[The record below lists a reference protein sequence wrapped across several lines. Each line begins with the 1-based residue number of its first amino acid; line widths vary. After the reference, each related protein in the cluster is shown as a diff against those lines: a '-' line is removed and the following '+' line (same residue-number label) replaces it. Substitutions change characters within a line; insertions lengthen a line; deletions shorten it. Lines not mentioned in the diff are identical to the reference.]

1 MQGRAVSRR
10 DWFLGIDLGTGSSKA
25 VVVDEDGN
33 VLGFGSVEYA
43 AEDVERKWVE
53 QDPEI
58 LLRAAVEAGKMASE
72 AAGVPPHRCAGM
84 SLGGALHTLTA
95 LDSAGNPLMGVMT
108 WADTR
113 AADEAFRVRKEGRTE
128 ELYRETGCPPHAMY
142 PFYKLLWLRAHR
154 NEIFSKA
161 SRWVSAKEYVL
172 WKMTGEVAVDPS
184 VASGSGLLHVRSL
197 RWSRTCLEMAGVK
210 EGQLSQ
216 LRNPTE
222 RLKGLRR
229 DVAEAMKVH
238 HRVPVFLGSSDAVN
252 SSLGAGAVGK
262 GQATCMVGTS
272 GALRIIS
279 REPLLDPKVRTWCY
293 AIGPEYWLVGGAIN
307 NGGVA
312 LSWLRDL
319 FNTAMSFSRRKETLE
334 MEDLMRL
341 AEQAP
346 TGAGGVVCL
355 PFLAGERSPNWNSHA
370 SGAFIGLRLEH
381 GPQHLIRAVLEGVG
395 YRLRSIME
403 ALQEM
408 DISIREASASGGFT
422 RSSLW
427 LQIVSDVLGI
437 DLNVPKWGETSAV
450 GAAFWAM
457 LGAGRVKS
465 IEEFSSMVKI
475 GERFSPIQ
483 ENRGPYERTYAV
495 YKELYSALEP
505 SFQELSGIRE
515 KT

>member
-1 MQGRAVSRR
+1 MSRR
-10 DWFLGIDLGTGSSKA
+10 DWFLGIDLGTGSCKA
-25 VVVDEDGN
+25 VVLDEDGN

-43 AEDVERKWVE
+43 AEDVTRKWVE
-53 QDPEI
+53 QDPEK
-58 LLRAAVEAGKMASE
+58 LLEAAVEAVKRASE

-113 AADEAFRVRKEGRTE
+113 AADEAFRLRKEGRAE
-128 ELYRETGCPPHAMY
+128 DLYRETGCPPHAMY

-154 NEIFSKA
+154 NEIFFRA
-161 SRWVSAKEYVL
+161 RRWVSAKEYVL
-172 WKMTGEVAVDPS
+172 WKMTGEIAVDPC
-184 VASGSGLLHVRSL
+184 VASGSGLLDVRGL
-197 RWSRTCLEMAGVK
+197 RWSPICLEMAGVR
-210 EGQLSQ
+210 EEQLSQ

-222 RLKGLRR
+222 RLKGLKPE
-229 DVAEAMKVH
+229 VAGAMRVH
-238 HRVPVFLGSSDAVN
+238 RQVPVFVGSSDAVN
-252 SSLGAGAVGK
+252 SSLGAGAVGG

-307 NGGVA
+307 NGGVT
-312 LSWLRDL
+312 LSWMRDL
-319 FNTAMSFSRRKETLE
+319 FQNAMSLSGRRETVE
-334 MEDLMRL
+334 MEELMRL

-346 TGAGGVVCL
+346 PGAGGVVCL
-355 PFLAGERSPNWNSHA
+355 PFLAGERTPNWNSHA
-370 SGAFIGLRLEH
+370 SGAFLGLRLEH
-381 GPQHLIRAVLEGVG
+381 GPQHLIRAVLEAVG

-408 DISIREASASGGFT
+408 DISIKEALASGGFT

-427 LQIVSDVLGI
+427 LQIVADVLGI
-437 DLNVPKWGETSAV
+437 NLKVPKFGETSSV

-457 LGAGRVKS
+457 LGAGIVRS
-465 IEEFSSMVKI
+465 IEEFSSMVNM
-475 GERFSPIQ
+475 GERFSPME
-483 ENRGPYERTYAV
+483 ENRGRYERTYAI
-495 YKELYSALEP
+495 YKQLYQAIEP
-505 SFQELSGIRE
+505 SFQELSRMSG

>member
-1 MQGRAVSRR
+1 VSPK
-10 DWFLGIDLGTGSSKA
+10 DWFLGIDLGTGSCKA
-25 VVVDEDGN
+25 VVLDEDGN

-43 AEDVERKWVE
+43 GEDVERKWVE
-53 QDPEI
+53 QDPEK
-58 LLRAAVEAGKMASE
+58 LLGAAVEAGRRASE
-72 AAGVPPHRCAGM
+72 AAGVLPNRCAGM

-95 LDSAGNPLMGVMT
+95 LDSAGDPLMGVMT

-113 AADEAFRVRKEGRTE
+113 AADEALRVRKEGRAE
-128 ELYRETGCPPHAMY
+128 DLYRETGCPPHAMY

-154 NEIFSKA
+154 NEIFSRA

-172 WKMTGEVAVDPS
+172 WKMTGEFAVDPS
-184 VASGSGLLHVRSL
+184 VASGSGLLDVRRL
-197 RWSRTCLEMAGVK
+197 RWSPLCLEMAGVK
-210 EGQLSQ
+210 EEQLSQ

-222 RLKGLRR
+222 RLERLKR
-229 DVAEAMKVH
+229 DVAEAMRLH
-238 HRVPVFLGSSDAVN
+238 HQVPVFVGSSDAVN

-272 GALRIIS
+272 GALRTVS
-279 REPLLDPKVRTWCY
+279 REPLFDPKVRTWCY
-293 AIGPEYWLVGGAIN
+293 AIGPEYWLIGGAIN

-312 LSWLRDL
+312 LSWVRGL
-319 FNTAMSFSRRKETLE
+319 FNTAMSLSRKRETIE
-334 MEDLMRL
+334 MEDLLRL

-346 TGAGGVVCL
+346 PGAGGVVCL
-355 PFLAGERSPNWNSHA
+355 PFLTGERSPNWNSHA
-370 SGAFIGLRLEH
+370 SGAFLGLRLEH
-381 GPQHLIRAVLEGVG
+381 GPQHLIRAVLEAVG

-422 RSSLW
+422 RSSFW

-437 DLNVPKWGETSAV
+437 NLNVPNFGETSSV

-457 LGAGRVKS
+457 LGTGRVKS
-465 IEEFSSMVKI
+465 IEEFSSLVNI
-475 GERFSPIQ
+475 GQRFSPT
-483 ENRGPYERTYAV
+483 EKNRGLYERTYAI
-495 YKELYSALEP
+495 YKELYNALEP
-505 SFQELSGIRE
+505 SFQELSRMRE